1 MGFYK
6 YEWQNETAKIKQ
18 PILFIYQKLVYT
30 VFVSM
35 MNKVCLASDK
45 FPDLWKAQANETTK
59 SLRVTKVTRM
69 KLQGV
74 RRLNER
80 DDDTVP
86 ATVPISQSSSLT
98 RNQDAENIIEMLIIL
113 VIFSAILFSREI
125 MHRNQ

>member
-1 MGFYK
+1 
-6 YEWQNETAKIKQ
+6 
-18 PILFIYQKLVYT
+18 
-30 VFVSM
+30 M

-45 FPDLWKAQANETTK
+45 FSDLWKAQANETTK
-59 SLRVTKVTRM
+59 SLRVTRVTRM

-86 ATVPISQSSSLT
+86 ATEPISQSSSLT
-98 RNQDAENIIEMLIIL
+98 HSQDAENNIEMLIIL

>member
-1 MGFYK
+1 
-6 YEWQNETAKIKQ
+6 
-18 PILFIYQKLVYT
+18 
-30 VFVSM
+30 
-35 MNKVCLASDK
+35 
-45 FPDLWKAQANETTK
+45 
-59 SLRVTKVTRM
+59 M

-86 ATVPISQSSSLT
+86 ATEPISQSSSLT
-98 RNQDAENIIEMLIIL
+98 HSQDAENIIEMLIIL